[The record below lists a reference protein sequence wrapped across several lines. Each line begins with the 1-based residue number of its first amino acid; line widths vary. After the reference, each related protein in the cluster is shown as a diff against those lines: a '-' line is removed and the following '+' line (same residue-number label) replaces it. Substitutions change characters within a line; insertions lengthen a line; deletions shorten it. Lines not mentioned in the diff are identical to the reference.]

1 MNRNLFAYG
10 TLQFAAIF
18 KAVSGLDLPGVPA
31 TLAGFRREGVR
42 GTVYPAIVPDPSAEV
57 SGRLYRGL
65 PRPALAALD
74 RFEGDEYRRI
84 VRTVITPGGDR
95 VPACC
100 YVIAARWRRRLDG
113 TRWDPQAFEHLHVTA
128 YLRRL
133 HRE

>member
-42 GTVYPAIVPDPSAEV
+42 GTVYPAIVPDSGAEV
-57 SGRLYRGL
+57 SGQLYRGL
-65 PRPALAALD
+65 PRSALAALD
-74 RFEGDEYRRI
+74 RFEGDEYRRV
-84 VRTVITPGGDR
+84 VRTVITPGGVA

-100 YVIAARWRRRLDG
+100 YVIASRWQRRLDG
-113 TRWDPQAFEHLHVTA
+113 TPWDPQTFERLHVTA